1 MDNCKIIIARKNSF
15 WGCALK
21 YRTEL
26 DGIFSGVLKNGSIL
40 IIPITPGQ
48 HILSFFIRGKT
59 VKSIPIDVKENQ
71 NEINLFVKID
81 GRQNIIIER
90 NDFSSP
96 LHSFHDRENIPDKN
110 LKSPVVL
117 ATVVTIAL
125 VFMAIVFIGSKR
137 TTLDSADQ
145 EKSNDTQ
152 NNHAYESL
160 AEEQLNLATTH
171 FQEGDY
177 MAAISICKEILSQ
190 YPDTSAAQ
198 NMENYLSAQYEQFP
212 HFSAEELMN
221 LYDENIVN
229 ADQEYTDTVLIVTG
243 TVNSI
248 GKTNHD
254 TNLTVVLN
262 SGTSFYGVQLNFK
275 TTQTDSIASLSN
287 GDSITAIGKCTGK
300 SGKQLLILDGNNVM
314 IENCYL
320 IS

>member
-71 NEINLFVKID
+71 
-81 GRQNIIIER
+81 
-90 NDFSSP
+90 
-96 LHSFHDRENIPDKN
+96 
-110 LKSPVVL
+110 VVL
-117 ATVVTIAL
+117 TTVVTIAL
-125 VFMAIVFIGSKR
+125 VFMAIVFIGSNR